1 MNIRRREHRYMGNAH
16 NERVPQVEDQIMQGT
31 ARNANV
37 VFRVYSKVNA
47 LFDRSK
53 VRAFFTYCDLSAE
66 RH

>member
-1 MNIRRREHRYMGNAH
+1 MGNAH
-16 NERVPQVEDQIMQGT
+16 NERVPRVEDQIMQGT

-53 VRAFFTYCDLSAE
+53 VRAFFIYCD
-66 RH
+66 RR